1 MLLRNVHTRQY
12 SFAGSRIPNGEI
24 LMLDS
29 LTSDK
34 PKYSFSHFISPGNRL
49 PLKCIYMVIKQ
60 STVFFMDVSEL
71 VKEAKQGS
79 HAAQKC
85 LFDLWADKLLMICG
99 RYVKN
104 REDAEEI
111 MLDGFYKFFKNLS
124 SLNYQGDA
132 ALFAWIKKIMINEC
146 LMFLRKKTVFNIVS
160 DSVAEEVSL
169 EEDAINNLSAAEI
182 FGLVIRLP
190 VGYRTVFNLYEI
202 EGMPHKEIASLLGIS
217 EGTSKSQLS
226 KSKALL
232 QKMLLQKGVNYVKQK
247 SQ

>member
-1 MLLRNVHTRQY
+1 
-12 SFAGSRIPNGEI
+12 
-24 LMLDS
+24 
-29 LTSDK
+29 
-34 PKYSFSHFISPGNRL
+34 
-49 PLKCIYMVIKQ
+49 
-60 STVFFMDVSEL
+60 
-71 VKEAKQGS
+71 
-79 HAAQKC
+79 
-85 LFDLWADKLLMICG
+85 MICG

-124 SLNYQGDA
+124 SFNFQGDA

-169 EEDAINNLSAAEI
+169 EEEALNNLSAAEI

-190 VGYRTVFNLYEI
+190 VGYRTVFNLFEI
-202 EGMPHKEIASLLGIS
+202 EGMAHKEIASLLGIS

-226 KSKALL
+226 KSKAL
-232 QKMLLQKGVNYVKQK
+232 
-247 SQ
+247 